1 MKKIIAAVIIVGVVL
16 LLAIT
21 CPDKTAHQEAIRD
34 SISQAYNDKV
44 NESMSEKDASDQL
57 VQGFA
62 MLGNMFVDRI
72 VESVLDTRLSVK
84 NYVLFSVG
92 TVYID
97 GDSKT
102 VSFGILNNVFTYDKE
117 DIKNLID
124 ERK

>member
-1 MKKIIAAVIIVGVVL
+1 MKKVIAVIIIVGAVL
-16 LLAIT
+16 LLAMT

-34 SISQAYNDKV
+34 SISQVYNDKV
-44 NESMSEKDASDQL
+44 NESMSEEDASNEL

-62 MLGNMFVDRI
+62 MLGNIFVDKI
-72 VESVLDTRLSVK
+72 VETVLDTKLSVK

-92 TVYID
+92 TIYLD
-97 GDSKT
+97 GNTKT

-124 ERK
+124 ENK

>member
-1 MKKIIAAVIIVGVVL
+1 MKKVIAVIIIVGAVL

-34 SISQAYNDKV
+34 SISLAYNDKV
-44 NESMSEKDASDQL
+44 NESMSEEDASNEL

-62 MLGNMFVDRI
+62 MLGNMFVDKI
-72 VESVLDTRLSVK
+72 VETVLDTKLSVK

-92 TVYID
+92 TIYHN
-97 GDSKT
+97 GSSKT

-124 ERK
+124 ENK

>member
-1 MKKIIAAVIIVGVVL
+1 MKKVIATIIIVGAVL
-16 LLAIT
+16 LLAMT

-34 SISQAYNDKV
+34 SISQAFNDKM
-44 NESMSEKDASDQL
+44 NERMSEEDASNKL

-62 MLGNMFVDRI
+62 MLGNMFVDKL
-72 VESVLDTRLSVK
+72 VETVLDTKLTVK

-92 TVYID
+92 TVYHD
-97 GDSKT
+97 GNSKT

-124 ERK
+124 ENK

>member
-1 MKKIIAAVIIVGVVL
+1 MKKLIAVIIIVGAVL
-16 LLAIT
+16 LLAMT

-44 NESMSEKDASDQL
+44 NESMSEEDASNEL

-62 MLGNMFVDRI
+62 MLGNMFVDKI
-72 VESVLDTRLSVK
+72 VETVLDTKLSVK

-92 TVYID
+92 SIYHD
-97 GDSKT
+97 GNTKT
-102 VSFGILNNVFTYDKE
+102 VSFGILTNVFTYDKE

-124 ERK
+124 DNK

>member
-1 MKKIIAAVIIVGVVL
+1 MKKVIAAIIIVGAVL
-16 LLAIT
+16 LLAMT

-44 NESMSEKDASDQL
+44 NESMSEEDASNEL

-62 MLGNMFVDRI
+62 MLGNIFVDKI
-72 VESVLDTRLSVK
+72 VETVLDTKLSVK

-92 TVYID
+92 TIYRD
-97 GDSKT
+97 GNSKT

-124 ERK
+124 ENK

>member
-1 MKKIIAAVIIVGVVL
+1 MKKLIAVIIIVGAVL
-16 LLAIT
+16 LLAMT

-44 NESMSEKDASDQL
+44 NESMSEEDASNEL

-62 MLGNMFVDRI
+62 MLGNMFVDKI
-72 VESVLDTRLSVK
+72 VETVLDTKLSVK
-84 NYVLFSVG
+84 NYVLFRVG
-92 TVYID
+92 TIYHD
-97 GDSKT
+97 GNTKT

-124 ERK
+124 DNK

>member
-1 MKKIIAAVIIVGVVL
+1 MKKIIATIVFIGAIL
-16 LLAIT
+16 LFAMT
-21 CPDKTAHQEAIRD
+21 CPDKTSHQEAIRD

-44 NESMSEKDASDQL
+44 NESMSEEDASNEL

-62 MLGNMFVDRI
+62 MLGNMFVDKI
-72 VESVLDTRLSVK
+72 VETVLDTKLSVK

-92 TVYID
+92 TIYHD
-97 GDSKT
+97 GKSKT

-124 ERK
+124 ENK